1 MCSRNTNKCAIK
13 TENIFQEAIG
23 HCRWKKNLYPVLE
36 KINISNYKN
45 KSFNDIF
52 IEIYN
57 MTENVTG
64 VGLLSTYD
72 IVAAICRYHNI
83 KIDNVFIIGGG
94 PKRAVK
100 LLGVS
105 LNKYIMPNG
114 IKLNYADIVD
124 IKNSFKKNKYKL
136 DKHMKYSRDGD
147 EFESYLCN
155 WQKSI
160 MV

>member
-1 MCSRNTNKCAIK
+1 MCSRNKNRCVVK

-23 HCRWKKNLYPVLE
+23 HCRWKKNLYPVLD

-45 KSFNDIF
+45 DSFNKIF
-52 IEIYN
+52 NKIFNITKKV
-57 MTENVTG
+57 MG
-64 VGLLSTYD
+64 LGLLSTYD
-72 IVAAICRYHNI
+72 IVAAICRYHSI
-83 KIDNVFIIGGG
+83 KIPIVFIIGDG
-94 PKRAVK
+94 PKRAIK

-105 LNKYIMPNG
+105 LSKYIMPNG
-114 IKLNYADIVD
+114 VKLNYAEIVD
-124 IKNSFKKNKYKL
+124 IKNAFKKNKYKL

-160 MV
+160 

>member
-1 MCSRNTNKCAIK
+1 
-13 TENIFQEAIG
+13 
-23 HCRWKKNLYPVLE
+23 
-36 KINISNYKN
+36 
-45 KSFNDIF
+45 
-52 IEIYN
+52 

-83 KIDNVFIIGGG
+83 KIDKVFIIGGG
-94 PKRAVK
+94 PKRAIK

-105 LNKYIMPNG
+105 LSKYIMPNG
-114 IKLNYADIVD
+114 VKLNYAEIVD
-124 IKNSFKKNKYKL
+124 IKNAFKKNKYKL

-160 MV
+160 

>member
-1 MCSRNTNKCAIK
+1 VK

-83 KIDNVFIIGGG
+83 KIDKVFIIGGG
-94 PKRAVK
+94 PKRAIK

-105 LNKYIMPNG
+105 LSKYIMPNG
-114 IKLNYADIVD
+114 VKLNYAEIVD
-124 IKNSFKKNKYKL
+124 IKNAFKKNKYKL

-160 MV
+160 

>member
-1 MCSRNTNKCAIK
+1 VK

-23 HCRWKKNLYPVLE
+23 HCRWKKKLYPILD

-83 KIDNVFIIGGG
+83 KIDKVFIIGGG
-94 PKRAVK
+94 PKRAIK

-105 LNKYIMPNG
+105 LSKYIMPNG
-114 IKLNYADIVD
+114 VKLNYAEIVD
-124 IKNSFKKNKYKL
+124 IKNAFKKNKYKL

-160 MV
+160 